1 MVKIKLHDKDSDM
14 VEIYTENRG
23 KDPSGNYILWGVVHI
38 DILQYMDGVSTFDLD
53 EMVYELLAE
62 PTNK

>member
-14 VEIYTENRG
+14 VEIYSAS
-23 KDPSGNYILWGVVHI
+23 KDGSHYILWGVVHS
-38 DILQYMDGVSTFDLD
+38 DILQEMEGISPFELD
-53 EMVYELLAE
+53 EMDYELLAE